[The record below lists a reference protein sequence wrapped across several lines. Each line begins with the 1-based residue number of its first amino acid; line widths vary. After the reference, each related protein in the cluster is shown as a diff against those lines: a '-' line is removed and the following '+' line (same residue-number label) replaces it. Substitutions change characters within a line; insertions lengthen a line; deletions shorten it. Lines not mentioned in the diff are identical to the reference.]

1 MKHYRITLE
10 DKSGNRKE
18 KVVKKMTFPEAASVA
33 YYMRNI
39 TGSDFEILSI
49 IKI

>member
-18 KVVKKMTFPEAASVA
+18 KVVKKMTFPEAASAA

-39 TGSDFEILSI
+39 NGSDFEILSI